1 MLTHR
6 LLPLLL
12 VSPFDTCFLL
22 VEDNR
27 DDIRL
32 MELAFERL
40 GFKPP
45 PVAHDGQEAID
56 YLLNRK
62 NPVPHAILLDLKMP
76 GMGGLEFLRWLR
88 RESPKTMRSLVGHS
102 CVQKLGCALGNERQV

>member
-1 MLTHR
+1 
-6 LLPLLL
+6 
-12 VSPFDTCFLL
+12 
-22 VEDNR
+22 
-27 DDIRL
+27 

-88 RESPKTMRSLVGHS
+88 REGPKTMRSLVVS
-102 CVQKLGCALGNERQV
+102 CVQKLRCALGNERQV